1 LKKKKKLY
9 EGKTKKLYAIEEEE
23 QLIQEFKDD
32 FSSLAGNIT
41 GTIKGKGAIN
51 KQISATL
58 FEYLE
63 GFNIQTHFIKDLGP
77 REMLI
82 RRLDMVPVELLMRN
96 IAVDAFSERFGLV
109 QGEELKCPIME
120 FYLKDPARQYP
131 MINQSHMIAFKMATA
146 DEVKMIERMT
156 SKINAV
162 LKSYF
167 FRRNIKLIDFK
178 LEFGRFKNKILLGDE
193 ITPDTCT
200 LWDVNTQTKI
210 ETDAARA
217 DSGTAEKAY
226 EQLKNRLIA

>member
-1 LKKKKKLY
+1 MKKKKKLY
-9 EGKTKKLYAIEEEE
+9 EGKTKKLYAIEEQE

-32 FSSLAGNIT
+32 ISSSDGNIT
-41 GTIKGKGAIN
+41 GTIKGKGATN

-63 GFNIQTHFIKDLGP
+63 GFNIQTHFVKDLGP

-82 RRLDMVPVELLMRN
+82 RRLEMIPVELLMRN
-96 IAVDAFSERFGLV
+96 IAIGSFSERFGLV

-120 FYLKDPARQYP
+120 FYLKDPAHQHP

-146 DEVKMIERMT
+146 DEVKMIERMA
-156 SKINAV
+156 SKINAI

-167 FRRNIKLIDFK
+167 MRRNIKLIDFK
-178 LEFGRFKNKILLGDE
+178 LEFGRYNNKILLGDE

-200 LWDVNTQTKI
+200 LWDVHTQTRI
-210 ETDAARA
+210 ETDVTRT

-226 EQLKNRLIA
+226 DQLKNRLIS